1 MLLNSDELSIE
12 DLAAATGLTVRTIRF
27 YQREGLMEAPG
38 LRGVKVLYGD
48 ADVTRLKLI
57 KTLQQERHTLAEIRG
72 RLSPMNEAEV
82 AQTLSELEQSRNS
95 AASYARSIRLAG
107 ERPPRVSEDRAAR
120 AAFRGSVQGAPPS
133 FARRSTDTWE
143 RISITPNLE
152 LHVRSPLSHR
162 ETMLVSRLVELA
174 DRLINTQEGV

>member
-1 MLLNSDELSIE
+1 MLLNSDELSIK
-12 DLAAATGLTVRTIRF
+12 DLADATGLTVRTIRF

-38 LRGVKVLYGD
+38 LRGVRVLYGD
-48 ADVTRLKLI
+48 ADVRRLQLI
-57 KTLQQERHTLAEIRG
+57 KALQQEKHTLAEIRA
-72 RLSPMNEAEV
+72 RLAPMDQAEV
-82 AQTLSELEQSRNS
+82 ARTLSELEQSRSS
-95 AASYARSIRLAG
+95 AASYARSIRLAA
-107 ERPPRVSEDRAAR
+107 ERQPAEKVAR
-120 AAFRGSVQGAPPS
+120 QDFVYSRHGTPSVP
-133 FARRSTDTWE
+133 ARRSTDTWE